1 MAAFGHA
8 PAPQAA
14 RLVQGDARPGLAFR
28 VIWFEPEDPSRRAVV
43 SRFVFPVG
51 CEYDSQEIHAIHP
64 VRPGGGVEEDA
75 HGNSILRYPEA
86 LDLPAGQPLLLGY
99 VNEVDLF
106 PDAFLHVNPRRARK
120 GLEAPE
126 EIRETYLR
134 DDEILTLGDPEIA
147 AEAARLAEEADGE
160 LDLLLRTWEFV
171 HRTLTY
177 SRRVE
182 RPNTAAQVLEWR
194 KGQCGEYGKLSIA
207 LLRANGIPARG
218 VWCLRSANTGP
229 KHNDHAWAEAW
240 LGGIGWC
247 PLRPQEEPP
256 REYRFPLGYHSYLVV
271 CRPQSGMDE
280 YRRVET
286 ENVVMP
292 TGYRGA
298 GFFADVPRGERA
310 DAVEL
315 FQAIAADDQAENAG
329 KHLKLAHKVHR
340 AVQPMMYWVLAA
352 SADDKAAEDA
362 AAKLVELC
370 SLESRRLD
378 LGRFLAVSP
387 AVVQRRISALRGVR
401 DR

>member
-1 MAAFGHA
+1 
-8 PAPQAA
+8 
-14 RLVQGDARPGLAFR
+14 
-28 VIWFEPEDPSRRAVV
+28 
-43 SRFVFPVG
+43 
-51 CEYDSQEIHAIHP
+51 
-64 VRPGGGVEEDA
+64 
-75 HGNSILRYPEA
+75 
-86 LDLPAGQPLLLGY
+86 
-99 VNEVDLF
+99 
-106 PDAFLHVNPRRARK
+106 
-120 GLEAPE
+120 
-126 EIRETYLR
+126 
-134 DDEILTLGDPEIA
+134 
-147 AEAARLAEEADGE
+147 
-160 LDLLLRTWEFV
+160 
-171 HRTLTY
+171 
-177 SRRVE
+177 
-182 RPNTAAQVLEWR
+182 
-194 KGQCGEYGKLSIA
+194 
-207 LLRANGIPARG
+207 
-218 VWCLRSANTGP
+218 
-229 KHNDHAWAEAW
+229 
-240 LGGIGWC
+240 
-247 PLRPQEEPP
+247 
-256 REYRFPLGYHSYLVV
+256 
-271 CRPQSGMDE
+271 MDE